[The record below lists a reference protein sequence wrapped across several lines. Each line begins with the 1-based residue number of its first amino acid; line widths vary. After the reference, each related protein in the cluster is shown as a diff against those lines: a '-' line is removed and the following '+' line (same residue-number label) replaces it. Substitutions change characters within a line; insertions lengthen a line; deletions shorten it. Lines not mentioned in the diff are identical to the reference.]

1 MTAAAERAKVLVV
14 DDTEGNR
21 YSVVR
26 LLRGAGFDVEEAAT
40 GSEALALALGQ
51 PDVVVLDV
59 NLPDINGFEVAR
71 RLRSG
76 AETALIPIL
85 HLSASYLREEDRAEG
100 LDSGASYYLTH
111 PVDPSVFIATVR
123 SLVRVR
129 RIEDELNGS
138 ALEWQATFDASRDAV
153 CVLDADGAI
162 LRANRAARELFGSS
176 GNAVVG
182 RDWVHA
188 MTSAIDGL
196 EASVLREAVG
206 AAASVV
212 HELRARDRWF
222 RVVIDPIANAG
233 RHRGTLVAVVG
244 EISERKRSER
254 ERAMLLE
261 SAEAARAEAEAAN
274 QAKSE
279 FLATMSHEIRTPI
292 NAILGYAQILD
303 MGIPGSISEEQRAHL
318 GRLRASA
325 NHLLGLV
332 NEVLDLAKVE
342 SGRMRVD
349 AERARLDDAIEAA
362 LALTRPL
369 ASARGISLV
378 DETAGLN
385 SLAYMGDAGRVRQI
399 LVNLLSNAVK
409 FTEPGGRVSVE
420 CESTERPRDEEVP
433 AGEPWIAVH
442 VIDTGIGIAS
452 GQIARIFEPFVQE
465 EMGRTRRRGGTGL
478 GLTISRRLARL
489 MGGEITTRSEP
500 GKGSRF
506 SLWIPAAVDSAE
518 RTAELPIPTRTPVR
532 RYDVRVLAAAGA
544 ELTEC
549 AAELTHRLVQ
559 RIRSEPGFPNVDRLG
574 DRPLADHYP
583 SYLTDLFQA
592 LVMVADTE
600 GDATSLLRDGNA
612 IRTLIAERHGAQRAA
627 LGWTAETLEHEYEI
641 LLQETLRVLAERV
654 RGEAAEHAAELL
666 TVIRRM
672 LDQAEA
678 LSVRSMELTQ
688 QRS

>member
-21 YSVVR
+21 YSVSR
-26 LLRGAGFDVEEAAT
+26 LLRGAGFVVEEAAT
-40 GSEALALALGQ
+40 GAEALALALGQ

-71 RLRSG
+71 RLRSS

-85 HLSASYLREEDRAEG
+85 HLSASFLREEDRAEG
-100 LDSGASYYLTH
+100 LDSGANYYLTH

-138 ALEWQATFDASRDAV
+138 ALEWQATFDAIRDAV
-153 CVLDADGAI
+153 CVLDGDGTI
-162 LRANRAARELFGSS
+162 LRANRSARELFGADGKTVIGRGWAEAMSA
-176 GNAVVG
+176 AVE
-182 RDWVHA
+182 
-188 MTSAIDGL
+188 GL
-196 EASVLREAVG
+196 DRRLLHESVG
-206 AAASVV
+206 AAVPVV

-222 RVVIDPIANAG
+222 RVVLDPIASAG
-233 RHRGTLVAVVG
+233 RHRGALVAVVS
-244 EISERKRSER
+244 EISERKRAER
-254 ERAMLLE
+254 ERTMLLE
-261 SAEAARAEAEAAN
+261 SAEAARSEAEAAN
-274 QAKSE
+274 QAKSD

-303 MGIPGSISEEQRAHL
+303 MGIPGSISDEQRTHL
-318 GRLRASA
+318 DRLRASA

-349 AERARLDDAIEAA
+349 SERGRLDDALEAA

-378 DETAGLN
+378 DESAGHG
-385 SLAYMGDAGRVRQI
+385 SLAYIGDAGRVRQI

-420 CESTERPRDEEVP
+420 CESTERPGDEEVP
-433 AGEPWIAVH
+433 AGEPWVAVH
-442 VIDTGIGIAS
+442 VVDTGIGIDS
-452 GQIARIFEPFVQE
+452 GHIARIFEPFVQG

-506 SLWIPAAVDSAE
+506 SLWLPAAIDGSE
-518 RTAELPIPTRTPVR
+518 PTAELPIPTRAPVR

-549 AAELTHRLVQ
+549 ASELTHRLVQ
-559 RIRSEPGFPNVDRLG
+559 RIRAEPGFPNVDRLG

-592 LVMVADTE
+592 LVMVADTD
-600 GDATSLLRDGNA
+600 GDATALLRDGNA

-627 LGWTAETLEHEYEI
+627 LGWRTDTLEHEYDI
-641 LLQETLRVLAERV
+641 LLQETLRILTERV
-654 RGEAAEHAAELL
+654 RGDAAEHAAELL
-666 TVIRRM
+666 RR
-672 LDQAEA
+672 LIDQTRAAA
-678 LSVRSMELTQ
+678 LRGL
-688 QRS
+688 RLAAGDAH

>member
-1 MTAAAERAKVLVV
+1 MTAAIERAKVLVV

-21 YSVVR
+21 YSVSR

-40 GSEALALALGQ
+40 GAEALALALGQ

-59 NLPDINGFEVAR
+59 NLPDIDGFEVAR
-71 RLRSG
+71 RLRAG

-85 HLSASYLREEDRAEG
+85 HLSASFLREEDRAEG
-100 LDSGASYYLTH
+100 LDAGANYYLTH

-129 RIEDELNGS
+129 RIEDELNGA
-138 ALEWQATFDASRDAV
+138 ALEWQATFDAIRDAV
-153 CVLDADGAI
+153 CVLDSEGRI
-162 LRANRAARELFGSS
+162 LRANRSARELYGAEGS
-176 GNAVVG
+176 AVVG
-182 RDWVHA
+182 HGWIDA
-188 MTSAIDGL
+188 MTRAIDGL
-196 EASVLREAVG
+196 DVELLREAVG
-206 AAASVV
+206 AAAPVV
-212 HELRARDRWF
+212 HGLRARDRWF
-222 RVVIDPIANAG
+222 RVVLDPIANAG
-233 RHRGTLVAVVG
+233 RHRGALVAVVA
-244 EISERKRSER
+244 EITERKRAER
-254 ERAMLLE
+254 ERAILLE
-261 SAEAARAEAEAAN
+261 SAEAARSEAEAAN
-274 QAKSE
+274 QAKSD

-303 MGIPGSISEEQRAHL
+303 MGIPGSISDEQRTHL
-318 GRLRASA
+318 DRLRASA
-325 NHLLGLV
+325 HHLLGLV

-349 AERARLDDAIEAA
+349 AERGRLDDALEAA

-378 DETAGLN
+378 DESQTPG
-385 SLAYMGDAGRVRQI
+385 SLAYIGDAGRVRQI

-409 FTEPGGRVSVE
+409 FTEPGGRVTVR
-420 CESTERPRDEEVP
+420 CENTDRPGDDEVP
-433 AGEPWIAVH
+433 AGEPWVAIH
-442 VIDTGIGIAS
+442 VVDTGIGIDS
-452 GQIARIFEPFVQE
+452 GHIARIFEPFVQG

-500 GKGSRF
+500 GRGSRF
-506 SLWIPAAVDSAE
+506 SLWLPAAVDGGE
-518 RTAELPIPTRTPVR
+518 PTAELPIPTRAPVR

-549 AAELTHRLVQ
+549 ASELTHRLVH
-559 RIRSEPGFPNVDRLG
+559 RIRAEPGFPNIDRLA

-583 SYLTDLFQA
+583 AFLTDLFQA

-600 GDATSLLRDGNA
+600 GDATALLRDGNT

-627 LGWTAETLEHEYEI
+627 LGWTTQTLEHEYEI
-641 LLQETLRVLAERV
+641 LLQETLRLLTERL
-654 RGEAAEHAAELL
+654 RGEASEHAAELL
-666 TVIRRM
+666 RR
-672 LDQAEA
+672 LIDQTRAAA
-678 LSVRSMELTQ
+678 LRGLRIAAGESS
-688 QRS
+688 